1 MQNNNAPITYPLIF
15 RKWRISGNLPVM
27 RIRHLPDYLVNQIA
41 AGEVIERPA
50 AAVKELVENAIDAG
64 ASMVEVD
71 LREGG
76 MSLIRIRDNG
86 SGMSREE
93 LLSAVERHATSKLP
107 DDDLVNI
114 RHLGFRGEALPSI
127 GAVSRLSMTTKT
139 ADDANGWTLLLEGGA
154 KGDAIPAA
162 HPVGTTVE
170 VKDLFYA
177 TPARL
182 KFLKTERSEYTA
194 VKDMLVRIAMANPSV
209 GFKLSHNGAASL
221 SLNAAKGDVETQ
233 RAERLSALI
242 GKDFTANSIAIDT
255 SRDYVSVS
263 GRAGLPSFDKGS
275 AQHQFL
281 FVNGRPVRDRLLL
294 GCVRAAYSDLLSR
307 DRHPV
312 VALYIDVPPEE
323 VDVNVHPAK
332 AEVRFRDNALVRGA
346 IVSALKHALHAGG
359 QTTSS
364 TISEFALSSFRPQGN
379 GGPAL
384 PYARG
389 NSYGGGYGNLAEK
402 IVQSYAPMMET
413 APSARAEM
421 QMVPET
427 ESYPLGAPR
436 AQLHENYIVAQ
447 TENGIVLVD
456 QHAAHERLVY
466 ERFKAQMKDGGVAT
480 QGLLIPEIIDLSDTR
495 ATAILEK
502 ADTFRRLGLEIE
514 PFGQGSIAVRSVPSI
529 LNGKLDLQRLV
540 EDIADE
546 LADQDSSILLEEK
559 LNAVLSTMACHGSVR
574 SGRRLSIEEM
584 NALLR
589 QMEKTENS
597 GHCNHGRPTY
607 VTLSLKDIEKLFH
620 RR

>member
-1 MQNNNAPITYPLIF
+1 
-15 RKWRISGNLPVM
+15 M

-76 MSLIRIRDNG
+76 IALIRVRDNG
-86 SGMSREE
+86 GGMSREE

-139 ADDANGWTLLLEGGA
+139 RDDANGWSLLLEGG
-154 KGDAIPAA
+154 KKHDAVPAA

-182 KFLKTERSEYTA
+182 KFLKSERSEYTA
-194 VKDMLVRIAMANPSV
+194 VKEMITRIAMAHPDVS
-209 GFKLSHNGAASL
+209 FRLTHNGAGSL
-221 SLNAAKGDVETQ
+221 SLNGEQGELVDT
-233 RAERLSALI
+233 RRTRLAALI
-242 GKDFTANSIAIDT
+242 GKDFAANSIPVDA
-255 SRDYVSVS
+255 SREYITVT
-263 GRAGLPSFDKGS
+263 GYAGLPSYDKGS

-364 TISEFALSSFRPQGN
+364 TISDFALSSFRPQGN

-384 PYARG
+384 PYSRG
-389 NSYGGGYGNLAEK
+389 NSYGGGVSSYGNLAER
-402 IVQSYAPMMET
+402 IVPSYAPMMDT
-413 APSARAEM
+413 IPSARAEL
-421 QMVPET
+421 QTVPET

-466 ERFKAQMKDGGVAT
+466 ERFKAQMQDGGVAC

-495 ATAILEK
+495 AAAILEK
-502 ADTFRRLGLEIE
+502 AEIFRRLGLEIE
-514 PFGQGSIAVRSVPSI
+514 PFGPGSIAVRSVPSI
-529 LNGKLDLQRLV
+529 LHGKLDLQKLV
-540 EDIADE
+540 ADIADE
-546 LADQDSSILLEEK
+546 LSDQDSSILLEEK

-589 QMEKTENS
+589 QMEETENS

>member
-1 MQNNNAPITYPLIF
+1 
-15 RKWRISGNLPVM
+15 M

-64 ASMVEVD
+64 ASVVEVD

-76 MSLIRIRDNG
+76 KALIRVRDNG
-86 SGMSREE
+86 GGMSREE
-93 LLSAVERHATSKLP
+93 LISAVERHATSKLP

-127 GAVSRLSMTTKT
+127 GAVSRLTMTTRNGG
-139 ADDANGWTLLLEGGA
+139 DANGWTLLLEGG
-154 KGDAIPAA
+154 KKHDAAPAA

-182 KFLKTERSEYTA
+182 KFLKTERAEYGA
-194 VKDMLVRIAMANPSV
+194 VKDMLTRIAMAHPGV
-209 GFKLSHNGAASL
+209 TFKLTHNGAASL
-221 SLNAAKGDVETQ
+221 SLNGGQGDLADTR
-233 RAERLSALI
+233 RARLAALI
-242 GKDFTANSIAIDT
+242 GKDFAANSIAVEAQ
-255 SRDYVSVS
+255 RDYINVS
-263 GRAGLPSFDKGS
+263 GYAGLPSYDKGS

-294 GCVRAAYSDLLSR
+294 GCVRAAYNDLLSR

-364 TISEFALSSFRPQGN
+364 TISDFALSSFRPQAS

-389 NSYGGGYGNLAEK
+389 SGSSGGYARPYGNLAEK
-402 IVQSYAPMMET
+402 VMQSYAPLMESV
-413 APSARAEM
+413 PSARADIES
-421 QMVPET
+421 VPET
-427 ESYPLGAPR
+427 AHYPLGAPR

-447 TENGIVLVD
+447 TQDGIVLID

-466 ERFKAQMKDGGVAT
+466 ERFKAQMKDGGVAA
-480 QGLLIPEIIDLSDTR
+480 QALLIPEIVDLSDTR
-495 ATAILEK
+495 AAALLDK
-502 ADTFRRLGLEIE
+502 ADIFRRLGLEIE
-514 PFGQGSIAVRSVPSI
+514 AFGPGSVAVRTTPSI
-529 LNGKLDLQRLV
+529 LTGKLDVQKLI

-546 LADQDSSILLEEK
+546 LEEQDSSLLLEER

-589 QMEKTENS
+589 QMEETENS